1 MNISGILKS
10 NLVHWIEP
18 EKEIDTEKRQ
28 RPKWVE
34 KSFDVKTINGNE
46 ELFITAHGCY
56 EVYINNHRVGDFVFA
71 PGTSE
76 YEKELYV
83 QRYSVA
89 DLLREGKNT
98 IKVLLGDGWYRSAA
112 GVTGARNL
120 FGTHIGLLA
129 WISSKDSII
138 VKTDGTWETYPH
150 SEIVSADMCQG
161 EVIDCSKTV
170 QENKSH
176 VYEKNYSFNNL
187 IFTDNPHIV
196 EKERFKGKQIKTPS
210 GKTVIDFGQNIAG
223 YVQMTFNAKSGQKI
237 ILTHGET
244 LDENGEFTIE
254 NFQPGERHKE
264 GGIFQRIEYTA
275 HDGKNTYKPHFSIFG
290 FRYCLIETD
299 ILLEDAVFEA
309 IAVYSDMEETASF
322 ESSNEKLNTLFKNAM
337 WSMKGNFC
345 DIPTDCPTRERAG
358 WTGDAG
364 IFVNTGLYL
373 MDCRRIYEK
382 WLASCRANQYK
393 SGAVRN
399 IVPRNNEESF
409 FGKLLSASA
418 GWGDAIIIVTHTL
431 YKRYGEQS
439 IIRENY
445 EAMKK
450 WLMFL
455 RKRAK
460 KGCIKKLL
468 SGSLDSFY
476 DVTSGLDYGE
486 WAEPDI
492 EFASGVD
499 MKGKSGVATAYL
511 SYSARLL
518 AEMADIIG
526 KHEDAKEFLKISQGA
541 KKAYQHRFTSNGIIE
556 SDRQK
561 DYVRPIAFGL
571 LDEKDICINAKKL
584 NALVE
589 KMDFHLNTGFLSTP
603 FLCKVLADNGYV
615 ETAYK
620 LLLQETKPS
629 WLYEV
634 SQGATTVW
642 ETWDGKASQN
652 HYSYGAI
659 CEWLIEGVCGLKYT
673 FDELVLNPLPSKQLQ
688 YAKVSYKSEKGVIKV
703 GWHYEDDKCLYSVKL
718 PDGLSGKLIKPNGEE
733 VIVQGSYICEL

>member
-1 MNISGILKS
+1 
-10 NLVHWIEP
+10 
-18 EKEIDTEKRQ
+18 
-28 RPKWVE
+28 
-34 KSFDVKTINGNE
+34 
-46 ELFITAHGCY
+46 
-56 EVYINNHRVGDFVFA
+56 
-71 PGTSE
+71 
-76 YEKELYV
+76 
-83 QRYSVA
+83 
-89 DLLREGKNT
+89 
-98 IKVLLGDGWYRSAA
+98 
-112 GVTGARNL
+112 
-120 FGTHIGLLA
+120 
-129 WISSKDSII
+129 
-138 VKTDGTWETYPH
+138 
-150 SEIVSADMCQG
+150 
-161 EVIDCSKTV
+161 
-170 QENKSH
+170 
-176 VYEKNYSFNNL
+176 
-187 IFTDNPHIV
+187 
-196 EKERFKGKQIKTPS
+196 
-210 GKTVIDFGQNIAG
+210 
-223 YVQMTFNAKSGQKI
+223 
-237 ILTHGET
+237 
-244 LDENGEFTIE
+244 
-254 NFQPGERHKE
+254 
-264 GGIFQRIEYTA
+264 
-275 HDGKNTYKPHFSIFG
+275 
-290 FRYCLIETD
+290 
-299 ILLEDAVFEA
+299 
-309 IAVYSDMEETASF
+309 
-322 ESSNEKLNTLFKNAM
+322 
-337 WSMKGNFC
+337 MKGNFC

-373 MDCRRIYEK
+373 MDCRQIYEK

-418 GWGDAIIIVTHTL
+418 GWGDAIIIVTYTL

-460 KGCIKKLL
+460 KGCIKKLF

-511 SYSARLL
+511 SYSARIL

-541 KKAYQHRFTSNGIIE
+541 KRAYQRRFISNGIIE

-571 LDEKDICINAKKL
+571 LEEKDISANAKKL
-584 NALVE
+584 NDLVE
-589 KMDFHLNTGFLSTP
+589 KMDYHLNTGFLSTP

-634 SQGATTVW
+634 NQGATTVW

-659 CEWLIEGVCGLKYT
+659 CEWLIEGVCGLQYT
-673 FDELVLNPLPSKQLQ
+673 FDELVLKPLPSKQLQ
-688 YAKVSYKSEKGVIKV
+688 YARVSYKSPKGVITV
-703 GWHYEDDKCLYSVKL
+703 GWHYEDDKCLYSVEL
-718 PDGLSGKLIKPNGEE
+718 PDGLSGKLIKPNGEKITIKE
-733 VIVQGSYICEL
+733 KCTCEL